1 MRKILLLLTSVMM
14 VLGMA
19 ACGGGGGGEEQSTN
33 TPEAAVA
40 GYLDAFKAV
49 DQAKLNEYVT
59 EDDMMYSED
68 TTQDNTEEKI
78 IFENITYKIKSLV
91 SLDTSEE
98 GN

>member
-1 MRKILLLLTSVMM
+1 MRKILLLLASVMM
-14 VLGMA
+14 ALGMA
-19 ACGGGGGGEEQSTN
+19 ACGGGGEEQSTN

-68 TTQDNTEEKI
+68 TED
-78 IFENITYKIKSLV
+78 V
-91 SLDTSEE
+91 
-98 GN
+98 

>member
-59 EDDMMYSED
+59 EDDVMYSED
-68 TTQDNTEEKI
+68 TESVTEAQVV
-78 IFENITYKIKSLV
+78 FGDRKSV
-91 SLDTSEE
+91 V
-98 GN
+98 